1 MKEIIGKICIAA
13 GSTLRSAL
21 EVIDRGGLGAAL
33 VVEPGSG
40 RFRAVLTD
48 GDVRR
53 ALLRGCVFSDRL
65 ERAIPPGASV
75 TARVDTPFN
84 KVLELF
90 SPSIRIVPILD
101 ADDRVVDIALFDKR
115 RFFPVAEP
123 DVGEKEWQYV
133 SECILS
139 GWISSTGSFVP
150 RFEKAFADF
159 CGVEHAISTSSGT
172 TALHLAL
179 LACGIGPGDEVIVP
193 TLSFIATANA
203 VVYTGATPVFAD
215 SDPVTWNIDP
225 AGIEPLVTRRTRA
238 IIAVHLYGH
247 PADMDALLDIA
258 SRHDLLVIEDA
269 AEAHGALCRGRRV
282 GSMGDL
288 AIFSFFGNKIVTTG
302 EGGMVVTDNARFA
315 EQVRLLR
322 DHGMD
327 PDRRYWH
334 TTLGF
339 NYRLTNMQAAVGL
352 AQMEKIDTILLRK
365 RQNARAYAEVLR
377 EVPGIR
383 LPPEEEWAENVYWLY
398 SILVDEQVFGMSRDM
413 LMERLREQ
421 GIETRPF
428 FHPIHRQPVYG
439 LPGRLEVAEHLA
451 AHGLSLPSSSR
462 LSTGEINDIA
472 CRIRGVRH

>member
-1 MKEIIGKICIAA
+1 MKENIRKICITA
-13 GSTLRSAL
+13 GGTLRQAL
-21 EVIDRGGLGAAL
+21 EVIDRGTLGAAL

-53 ALLRGCVFSDRL
+53 ALLRGCTFNDPL
-65 ERAIPPGASV
+65 ERAIPPGGSV
-75 TARVDTPFN
+75 TARTDTPFN
-84 KVLELF
+84 EILELF
-90 SPSIRIVPILD
+90 SPAIRIVPILD
-101 ADDRVVDIALFDKR
+101 AGDQVVDIALFDKR

-133 SECILS
+133 SECVLS

-150 RFEKAFADF
+150 RFERAFADF
-159 CGVEHAISTSSGT
+159 CGVEHAIATSSGT

-179 LACGIGPGDEVIVP
+179 LACGAGPGDEVIVP

-203 VVYTGATPVFAD
+203 VAYTGATPVFAD

-225 AGIEPLVTRRTRA
+225 AGIEPLVTPRTKA

-247 PADMDALLDIA
+247 PADMEAILAIA
-258 SRHDLLVIEDA
+258 SRHGLLVIEDA
-269 AEAHGALCRGRRV
+269 AEAHGALYRGQRV

-288 AIFSFFGNKIVTTG
+288 GIFSFFGNKIVTTG
-302 EGGMVVTDNARFA
+302 EGGMVVTGNRRFA
-315 EQVRLLR
+315 DRVRLLR

-334 TTLGF
+334 TTLGY

-352 AQMEKIDTILLRK
+352 AQMEKIDAILLRK
-365 RQNARAYAEVLR
+365 RQNARAYAQVLR
-377 EVPGIR
+377 EVPGIT

-398 SILVDEQVFGMSRDM
+398 SILVDEQEFGMSRDM

-428 FHPIHRQPVYG
+428 FHPIHRQPVYDR
-439 LPGRLEVAEHLA
+439 PGRLEVAQRLA
-451 AHGLSLPSSSR
+451 ACGLSLPSSTR
-462 LSTGEINDIA
+462 LSSGEIRDVAHCIKELQ
-472 CRIRGVRH
+472 G